1 MTEKTTPLLRVAD
14 LSVAVAGTTLVDGV
28 RFDVAA
34 GEIMALVGESGCG
47 KSMTA
52 LALMRLLPNGVSI
65 TGGEVI
71 LADRNLRQ
79 LNEAQMEAVRGND
92 LSMIFQEPVAALNPL
107 MTVGDQVVESL
118 RAHQSLPRHEAMDRA
133 LEMFELVGIA
143 DPRGRMRQYPF
154 ELSGGMCQRIMIAS
168 ALICGPSVLI
178 ADEPTTALDVTIQ
191 AQILKLIKD
200 MCAERQTG
208 VVLITHDI
216 GVVADTADR
225 VAVMYA
231 GRIVE
236 RGSVFEIFAA
246 PRHPYTHL
254 LLKSAPRLDDEKKQR
269 LHVIDGLVP
278 DPLHWPAG
286 CRFHPRCPFASEQCR
301 RDRPPLDEVAA
312 NHMVACWHQVELAE
326 AE

>member
-1 MTEKTTPLLRVAD
+1 MTENTTPLLRAAD
-14 LSVAVAGTTLVDGV
+14 LTVAVDGTSLVDGV

-65 TGGEVI
+65 VDGEVF
-71 LADRNLRQ
+71 LAGRNLTQ
-79 LNEAQMEAVRGND
+79 LSEAEMEAVRGND
-92 LSMIFQEPVAALNPL
+92 ISMIFQEPVAALNPL

-118 RAHQSLPRHEAMDRA
+118 HAHQGLARREAMEHVLD
-133 LEMFELVGIA
+133 MFQLVGIA
-143 DPRGRMRQYPF
+143 DPRDRMRQYPF
-154 ELSGGMCQRIMIAS
+154 ELSGGMCQRVMIAS

-191 AQILKLIKD
+191 AQILKLIKE
-200 MCAERQTG
+200 MCADRQTG

-236 RGSVFEIFAA
+236 TGSVFEIFAA
-246 PRHPYTHL
+246 PRHPYTQL
-254 LLKSAPRLDDEKKQR
+254 LLKSVPRLDDKKKQR
-269 LHVIDGLVP
+269 LHVIDGVVP
-278 DPLHWPAG
+278 DPQHWPTG
-286 CRFHPRCPFASEQCR
+286 CRFHARCPFVSEQCR

-312 NHMVACWHQVELAE
+312 DHMVACWHQAELAE
-326 AE
+326 AG